1 MVEEISGSKGEGA
14 FDNSTIIRWLK
25 KFLVKI
31 VKVHL
36 VTVQL

>member
-25 KFLVKI
+25 KFLLQR
-31 VKVHL
+31 VKVQLITVHL
-36 VTVQL
+36 